1 MPERDNTIMQ
11 NLIRKIGAMED
22 KDQEIMLLLA
32 TAYAAGKASATPAA
46 S

>member
-1 MPERDNTIMQ
+1 MPERNNNIMQ
-11 NLIRKIGAMED
+11 NLIRKIAAMED

-32 TAYAAGKASATPAA
+32 TAYAAGKASAAAA